1 MGIQRF
7 NPGRIGVAGG
17 ATVVVGVDG
26 GEGGDGGATVVVT
39 RGKITLKV
47 RFSQKVLMKCGID
60 L

>member
-7 NPGRIGVAGG
+7 NPGRIGVGGG
-17 ATVVVGVDG
+17 ATVVVGVD
-26 GEGGDGGATVVVT
+26 GGDGGATVVVT